1 MVIVTK
7 PGITEAELDHIR
19 ERVEALGLR
28 THVSRG
34 AERTIVGC
42 IGDEA
47 PLREAA
53 LLSMP
58 GVETVIP
65 VVKPYKLA
73 SRDFVASPT
82 VVQFGLGAMKPFQPL
97 RRFCTSRRR
106 RMELTRSRFC
116 GATTLSLPGISSS
129 RSDSVSYTSVPTEFP
144 SRWVPPR
151 MTARVTSKA
160 SRRYPVLRTF

>member
-34 AERTIVGC
+34 EERTIVGC

-53 LLSMP
+53 LP
-58 GVETVIP
+58 
-65 VVKPYKLA
+65 
-73 SRDFVASPT
+73 SRLDRE
-82 VVQFGLGAMKPFQPL
+82 GLMRLKRFLGKGLVYHPRPFQSFL
-97 RRFCTSRRR
+97 
-106 RMELTRSRFC
+106 
-116 GATTLSLPGISSS
+116 
-129 RSDSVSYTSVPTEFP
+129 
-144 SRWVPPR
+144 
-151 MTARVTSKA
+151 
-160 SRRYPVLRTF
+160 